1 MEYWKREHNRP
12 ISIVIKGY
20 MDKKGGKVT
29 DSRKEIQR
37 RFDGLDWEYQKQIFF
52 AFLQS
57 GATDRDWAYRKL
69 YPIWDDCFIPT
80 LQELWE
86 KYHEKPLS
94 WIIIRFFPTDY
105 VKEHLQEKAL

>member
-52 AFLQS
+52 CILAVWR
-57 GATDRDWAYRKL
+57 DRQRL
-69 YPIWDDCFIPT
+69 GI
-80 LQELWE
+80 QEVISNLG
-86 KYHEKPLS
+86 
-94 WIIIRFFPTDY
+94 
-105 VKEHLQEKAL
+105 